1 MSDAP
6 KPFDREIIDLLTK
19 AILEDEFDDRFQN
32 EDIYGAKISGEDC
45 LLDVLKRL
53 SGWKELSPLAYVGC
67 GSSLL
72 PVSLETVYYVDP
84 NPKRLRNVPVGEAYK
99 VNAWAENLPTDRL
112 FDLAGVVCW
121 GTWCFLRSHA
131 EAMVSFNRVLR
142 RGGVL
147 IFDFPIRFTLPTAL
161 CFEENSLL
169 AWSRCFGFELIE
181 RGEAF
186 KDETSHRRYFVLE
199 KVRDFDPRWLRLP
212 QCKGEVL
219 NYLPERDFYLR

>member
-6 KPFDREIIDLLTK
+6 KPVDLEIVGLLTR

-45 LLDVLKRL
+45 LVDVLTRL

-72 PVSLETVYYVDP
+72 PVQVETVYYVDP
-84 NPKRLRNVPVGEAYK
+84 NPKRLGNVPVAEEYK
-99 VNAWAENLPTDRL
+99 VHAWAENLPVDRL
-112 FDLAGVVCW
+112 SNLAGIVCW

-142 RGGVL
+142 KGGVL
-147 IFDFPIRFTLPTAL
+147 VFDFPIRFALPMAL

-169 AWSRCFGFELIE
+169 SWSRLFGFELIE

-199 KVRDFDPRWLRLP
+199 KIRDFDPRWLRLP